1 MSETIC
7 AEAALAGASL
17 ALGAGLMAIYD
28 GIRIWRV
35 LIPHESLW
43 TGLEDLI
50 YWMFSAVST
59 FLLLFYQNDGILRW
73 YAVTGVLFGML
84 LYRETIGRFV
94 WRVLKKA
101 EKYLTIKRKERMRQ
115 AKLRRLERHRKNG
128 DRKDDG
134 KTVKKREREG
144 KEKEKREFK

>member
-28 GIRIWRV
+28 GLRMWRV

-73 YAVTGVLFGML
+73 YAVGGVFCGML
-84 LYRETIGRFV
+84 LYQGTIGRIF

-101 EKYLTIKRKERMRQ
+101 EKYFTIKRKKRVRQ
-115 AKLRRLERHRKNG
+115 TELRRLERRRKNG
-128 DRKDDG
+128 DQKDDR

-144 KEKEKREFK
+144 KEEEKRKFK